1 MNNLLPALNFDPGS
15 GIFIGDTFGFI
26 LAVPVA
32 LFLAF
37 WFSAVKNRTAVVFGA
52 LIGAF
57 LAWFGILCWAGTVIF
72 DTPLPGADGAS
83 VFFSSVLFCTICGLS
98 LAILTDLWI
107 ARRISREYT
116 KHESHDLAPE

>member
-1 MNNLLPALNFDPGS
+1 MPALNFDPGS

-26 LAVPVA
+26 LAVPIS

-37 WFSAVKNRTAVVFGA
+37 WLSAVKNRRAVVWGA
-52 LIGAF
+52 LIGA
-57 LAWFGILCWAGTVIF
+57 LIAWFIILCWVGTVIF

-83 VFFSSVLFCTICGLS
+83 TFFGSVFFCSAAGLS

-107 ARRISREYT
+107 AGRTSRAYT
-116 KHESHDLAPE
+116 QQHAEELAHG